1 MTVKPY
7 ILETGTGIDLHG
19 QDYTKAAKRAVED
32 AIHRN
37 SLLFVRALGIES
49 YDRLNVDVT
58 VGVPR
63 PELVDEQ
70 EVLSV
75 LPVGQGRITLVSG
88 GLEFSAWE
96 DSSDKAVMANCAVV
110 VSLDVD

>member
-1 MTVKPY
+1 MTMKPY
-7 ILETGTGIDLHG
+7 ILEMGTGIDLHG

-63 PELVDEQ
+63 PESVNKQ
-70 EVLSV
+70 EVLAV
-75 LPVGQGRITLVSG
+75 LPVGQGRITLVRG
-88 GLEFSAWE
+88 GLEVSPWE
-96 DSSDKAVMANCAVV
+96 DSSDKVVVANCAVV